1 MKPLL
6 PIGPAL
12 LGLSALASHAGTA
25 PPPSVS
31 TPTRPQLSSSEQ
43 GSYTIATFLN
53 GWTPEDVCTPRT
65 GDYVV
70 GIRGTYA
77 TVQAAVN
84 AAIEAGGSTRKYIEI
99 QPGTYT
105 GLVVIPSGVP
115 LTLYGDRGHRDNDHQ
130 DNDHQDSDHQDS
142 DHQDSDHQDSDHQDS
157 DHQDSD
163 HQDSDRQDSDRQ
175 DSECRDN
182 DREDSDRRDGDDRV
196 VLQLNAHDVM
206 TGPEFQAAVGHTED
220 FGSSAPAKVSS
231 YYNDCTTRSILGTN
245 CTATVISYANNLQIK
260 NLTILNSYAG
270 DDPNANGQNQAVA
283 YLNNGGDQVIL
294 ESVRLIGHQDTLWL
308 NGIGKRTYL
317 RHCFVAGDDD
327 FIFGDMIGVFDAC
340 EIQYITTRT
349 KTGAI
354 TAPSHPSADQ
364 GFLFS
369 GGAFTSTGG
378 TTNSVYFG
386 RQWPQNGASTG
397 QTIIRDVNLGDH
409 IRTAAPWKQWD
420 STHPI
425 DYGAAGNWR
434 LAEYRNTGPGA
445 AP

>member
-6 PIGPAL
+6 PIGVL
-12 LGLSALASHAGTA
+12 LLVGLSALVSHADTV
-25 PPPSVS
+25 PPLSVS

-70 GIRGTYA
+70 GSRGTYA

-84 AAIEAGGSTRKYIEI
+84 AAIEAGGTTRKYIEI

-115 LTLYGDRGHRDNDHQ
+115 LTIYGGSEHRDDDQQDNDRRDSGCRDGDHRDND
-130 DNDHQDSDHQDS
+130 
-142 DHQDSDHQDSDHQDS
+142 
-157 DHQDSD
+157 
-163 HQDSDRQDSDRQ
+163 RG
-175 DSECRDN
+175 DSE
-182 DREDSDRRDGDDRV
+182 RRDADSRV

-206 TGPEFQAAVGHTED
+206 TGPELAAAVGDSED

-231 YYNDCTTRSILGTN
+231 YYDDCTTRSILGTN
-245 CTATVISYANNLQIK
+245 CTATVISYASNLQIK
-260 NLTILNSYAG
+260 NLTILNSYAD

-294 ESVRLIGHQDTLWL
+294 DTVRLIGHQDTLWL

-317 RHCFVAGDDD
+317 RHSFVAGDDD

-409 IRTAAPWKQWD
+409 IRSAAPWKQWD

-425 DYGAAGNWR
+425 DYGATGNWR